1 MSHQPQP
8 DGGHCTRI
16 LFLYTPAQPNFSQMA
31 SLPNVQPN
39 NQSIAL
45 LQKGSLSYI
54 NFINRCFGSPFWQLG
69 VPIGSL
75 FHKKLGPYFKAWG
88 SLLVWLTVMYSCG
101 FPQKVRWQNWWIPS
115 VAPMTESVDSL
126 SRSDAEIAN
135 KWIPSEGRMTELMD
149 SLSSSDDRIGGCPQQ
164 LGCHLVL
171 IWSILDPLTW
181 FLTHFGPL
189 RWILPVETSLSLGP
203 IKTLSQ

>member
-1 MSHQPQP
+1 MKW
-8 DGGHCTRI
+8 CFTRYTVGKFWF
-16 LFLYTPAQPNFSQMA
+16 LFLCLRVKHK
-31 SLPNVQPN
+31 SL
-39 NQSIAL
+39 
-45 LQKGSLSYI
+45 
-54 NFINRCFGSPFWQLG
+54 FW
-69 VPIGSL
+69 VPILAAG
-75 FHKKLGPYFKAWG
+75 GPYFKAWG

-164 LGCHLVL
+164 VRCHLVL

-203 IKTLSQ
+203 IKSLSQ

>member
-1 MSHQPQP
+1 MLWNDASHV
-8 DGGHCTRI
+8 T
-16 LFLYTPAQPNFSQMA
+16 LLANFDFSYA
-31 SLPNVQPN
+31 Y
-39 NQSIAL
+39 AL
-45 LQKGSLSYI
+45 
-54 NFINRCFGSPFWQLG
+54 NFINRCFGSLFWQLG

-149 SLSSSDDRIGGCPQQ
+149 SLSSCDDRIGGCPQQ
-164 LGCHLVL
+164 VRCHLVL